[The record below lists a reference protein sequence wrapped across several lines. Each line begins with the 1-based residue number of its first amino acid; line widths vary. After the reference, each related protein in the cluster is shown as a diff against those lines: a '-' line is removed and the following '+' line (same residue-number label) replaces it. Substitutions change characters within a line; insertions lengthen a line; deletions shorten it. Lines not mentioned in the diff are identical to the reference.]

1 MSHGPAD
8 VSAVKDPTESLG
20 KRISRV
26 DDAGD
31 VFKENVAMLLP
42 LLDGEVLD
50 CDVAGA
56 GGRLAFTIRIA
67 AWLSS

>member
-8 VSAVKDPTESLG
+8 VAAVKNPTESLG
-20 KRISRV
+20 KRIGGV

-31 VFKENVAMLLP
+31 VFEEDVTMLLP

-50 CDVAGA
+50 RDVTGA
-56 GGRLAFTIRIA
+56 GGRL
-67 AWLSS
+67 